1 MLPVVGTIFVLDLL
15 FPVVP
20 PLLQYLAFGALLGVT
35 GAKGLMVQR
44 ERRSGEMPPD
54 RVRRFE
60 VVGTLVGV
68 SVMFLAAAVQV
79 ALAHL

>member
-1 MLPVVGTIFVLDLL
+1 MLPLVGTIFLLDLL
-15 FPVVP
+15 FPFVP
-20 PLLQYLAFGALLGVT
+20 TLLQYLAFGALFGVA
-35 GAKGLMVQR
+35 GGRGLVVRR

-60 VVGTLVGV
+60 LVGTLIGV
-68 SVMFLAAAVQV
+68 SVMFFAAAVQA